1 VGEGSLELAV
11 FRHAIS
17 NARKGECD
25 RGRQAVRIHTDTRT
39 DEDFAYHSGPD
50 QNLDRQMTEPKNVAS
65 MNTRF
70 GAFEVD
76 LEGRRLLKKGTP
88 IPLREQSFQVLA
100 ALIERPGEIVTR
112 EELRKRLWPS
122 NTFVDFEVALNSA
135 VSRLRDALGDSAD
148 EPSFIETIPKRGY
161 RFVVPIPR
169 RPAVAVM
176 PFVNQ
181 TADAKD
187 EYFSDGLTDELIRVL
202 SRIEGLR
209 VTASSVVFRFKGQRC
224 DARQVGRELGVEAV
238 LEGSIWTS
246 GDRIRITVNLVGVKD
261 GFNLWAERFDGNLG
275 DLFNIQDQ
283 VCAAVAE
290 SLHMRFASQSSKRHP
305 NNATAYMQ
313 YLKGAYLLKKRRPE
327 DIQGAFEYLQEAIR
341 LEPDYAE
348 PYYGAAMF
356 YIVSTVYGAMAP
368 RTALREAEELVS
380 KGLALNENSATLQST
395 LGMLRMF
402 QWRWAE
408 SEQAH
413 QRAMRLEPSNA
424 FPHMC
429 YPILCSFLGRHDEA
443 VFHAEKAVELDPLDL
458 MTNFRLVQANC
469 YARRYDEAVR
479 AGRIAIQLTPDSPYT
494 YFYLALSLV
503 ALGSK
508 DEAWGI
514 ANMGRRLADGMPLGE
529 GYFGYLAGVLGH
541 REEAHSVV
549 EGLRARRE
557 KGYAPALPIVG
568 TYLGLGETSAAL
580 EWLDTSFA
588 ERDPFL
594 GALLVF
600 PAYDAIRIEPQ
611 FKRLAEQL
619 KLPT

>member
-1 VGEGSLELAV
+1 
-11 FRHAIS
+11 
-17 NARKGECD
+17 
-25 RGRQAVRIHTDTRT
+25 
-39 DEDFAYHSGPD
+39 
-50 QNLDRQMTEPKNVAS
+50 MTETKNVVTT

-76 LEGRRLLKKGTP
+76 LEGRRLLKKGTQ

-100 ALIERPGEIVTR
+100 ALIDRPGEIVTR
-112 EELRKRLWPS
+112 EELRKRFWS
-122 NTFVDFEVALNSA
+122 SDTFVDFEVALNSA

-161 RFVVPIPR
+161 RFVAPIPK

-181 TADAKD
+181 TAEAKD

-202 SRIEGLR
+202 SRIDGLR

-224 DARQVGRELGVEAV
+224 DARQIGRELGVEAV
-238 LEGSIWTS
+238 LEGSKWRS
-246 GDRIRITVNLVGVKD
+246 KDRIRITVNLVGAKD
-261 GFNLWAERFDGNLG
+261 GFNLWAQRFDGNLG
-275 DLFNIQDQ
+275 DLFTIQDQ

-290 SLHMRFASQSSKRHP
+290 ALHMRLASQIPKRHP
-305 NNATAYMQ
+305 SNPVAYMQ
-313 YLKGAYLLKKRRPE
+313 YLKGAYLLKRRRPE
-327 DIQGAFEYLQEAIR
+327 DIRRAFEYQQEAIR

-348 PYYGAAMF
+348 PYYGAGMF
-356 YIVSTVYGAMAP
+356 YIVSAVYGAMPP

-380 KGLALNENSATLQST
+380 KGLALDENSTRLHST

-413 QRAMRLEPSNA
+413 KKALSLEPTNE

-443 VFHAEKAVELDPLDL
+443 VFHAAKAVELDPLDL

-469 YARRYDEAVR
+469 YAGRHEQAVR
-479 AGRIAIQLTPDSPYT
+479 CGRIAIQLTPESPYT

-508 DEAWGI
+508 EEAWEI
-514 ANMGRRLADGMPLGE
+514 ANTGRKLANGMPLGE
-529 GYFGYLAGVLGH
+529 GYFGYLAGVTGH
-541 REEAHSVV
+541 TVEARGVV
-549 EGLRARRE
+549 DGLRARRE
-557 KGYAPALPIVG
+557 KGYGPALPIAV
-568 TYLGLGETSAAL
+568 TYLGLGETAAGFQ
-580 EWLDTSFA
+580 WLGTALA

-594 GALLVF
+594 GSLMVF
-600 PAYDAIRIEPQ
+600 PAYDDIRNQPK
-611 FKRLAEQL
+611 FRRLAEQL

>member
-1 VGEGSLELAV
+1 
-11 FRHAIS
+11 
-17 NARKGECD
+17 
-25 RGRQAVRIHTDTRT
+25 
-39 DEDFAYHSGPD
+39 
-50 QNLDRQMTEPKNVAS
+50 

-100 ALIERPGEIVTR
+100 ALIERPGEIITR
-112 EELRKRLWPS
+112 EELRKRLWS
-122 NTFVDFEVALNSA
+122 SDTFVDFEVALNSA

-161 RFVVPIPR
+161 RFVVPIPK

-181 TADAKD
+181 TAEAKD

-202 SRIEGLR
+202 SRIDGLR

-238 LEGSIWTS
+238 LEGSIWRS
-246 GDRIRITVNLVGVKD
+246 GDRIRVTVNLVGVKD
-261 GFNLWAERFDGNLG
+261 GFNLWAQRFDGNLG
-275 DLFNIQDQ
+275 DLFSIEDQ

-290 SLHMRFASQSSKRHP
+290 ALHMRFATQSSKRHP
-305 NNATAYMQ
+305 SNATAYMQ

-413 QRAMRLEPSNA
+413 QRAMSLEPSNA

-549 EGLRARRE
+549 QGLRARRD

-568 TYLGLGETSAAL
+568 TYLGLGETLAAL
-580 EWLDTSFA
+580 EWLDISFA

-594 GALLVF
+594 GSLLVF
-600 PAYDAIRIEPQ
+600 PAYDAIRNQPQ
-611 FKRLAEQL
+611 FKRLADQL

>member
-1 VGEGSLELAV
+1 
-11 FRHAIS
+11 
-17 NARKGECD
+17 
-25 RGRQAVRIHTDTRT
+25 
-39 DEDFAYHSGPD
+39 
-50 QNLDRQMTEPKNVAS
+50 MTETKNVVTT

-76 LEGRRLLKKGTP
+76 LEGRRLLKKGKQ

-100 ALIERPGEIVTR
+100 ALIDRPGEIVTR
-112 EELRKRLWPS
+112 EELRKRLWS
-122 NTFVDFEVALNSA
+122 SDTFVDFEVALNSA

-161 RFVVPIPR
+161 RFVAPIPK

-176 PFVNQ
+176 PVVNQ
-181 TADAKD
+181 TAEAKD

-202 SRIEGLR
+202 SRIDGLR

-224 DARQVGRELGVEAV
+224 DARQIGRELGVEAV
-238 LEGSIWTS
+238 LEGSIWRS
-246 GDRIRITVNLVGVKD
+246 GDRIRITVNLVGAKD
-261 GFNLWAERFDGNLG
+261 GFNLWAQRFDGNLG
-275 DLFNIQDQ
+275 DLFTIQDQ

-290 SLHMRFASQSSKRHP
+290 ALHMRLASQIPKRHP
-305 NNATAYMQ
+305 SNAVAYMQ
-313 YLKGAYLLKKRRPE
+313 YLKAAYLLKRRRPE
-327 DIQGAFEYLQEAIR
+327 DIRRAFEYQQEAIR

-348 PYYGAAMF
+348 PYYGAGMF
-356 YIVSTVYGAMAP
+356 YIVSAVYGAMPP

-380 KGLALNENSATLQST
+380 KGLALDENSTRLHST

-413 QRAMRLEPSNA
+413 KKALSLEPTNE

-443 VFHAEKAVELDPLDL
+443 VFHAAKAVELDPLDL

-469 YARRYDEAVR
+469 YAGRHEQAVR
-479 AGRIAIQLTPDSPYT
+479 CGRIAIQLTPESPYT

-508 DEAWGI
+508 EEAWEI
-514 ANMGRRLADGMPLGE
+514 ANTGRKLANGMPLGE
-529 GYFGYLAGVLGH
+529 GYFGYLAGVTGH
-541 REEAHSVV
+541 TVEARGVV
-549 EGLRARRE
+549 DDLRARRE
-557 KGYAPALPIVG
+557 KGYGPALPIAV
-568 TYLGLGETSAAL
+568 TYLGLGETAAGFQWL
-580 EWLDTSFA
+580 ETALA

-594 GALLVF
+594 GSLMVF
-600 PAYDAIRIEPQ
+600 PAYNAIRNQPK
-611 FKRLAEQL
+611 FRRLAEQL